1 MENWG
6 DNDSR
11 VPGDSTEQVEVLNE
25 LVLSACLVGGTEDA
39 SEQTTGEDAREDAVG
54 MDLRLAQAAS
64 SRGTTAL
71 GLSLVDGGRATVGSN
86 AEGESE
92 DGTVDSG
99 EVHCDWFWK

>member
-11 VPGDSTEQVEVLNE
+11 ALRDRTEQVEVLNE
-25 LVLSACLVGGTEDA
+25 LVLGAGLIGGTEDA
-39 SEQTTGEDAREDAVG
+39 GEQTTGEDAREDAVG
-54 MDLRLAQAAS
+54 VDLRLAQAAS

-92 DGTVDSG
+92 DGTVGSG
-99 EVHCDWFWK
+99 EVHCDWF